1 MNPSDKLL
9 IPNYS
14 QPGSFNFNFVSPS
27 PAPEPSP
34 HNPPVILK
42 LPAMPATRSS
52 ARQRGSSNAS
62 GSEYH
67 MSNASMD
74 VDEQDVQEE
83 EEEEEEEPQPV
94 YTKTSRGRKVAAKD
108 YRESSDAEDQQEDG
122 EGDPIDF
129 IDGPHAKDDGGA
141 LKAEDDEDDED
152 GMRYSL
158 RTRKKRGSI
167 NGFILS
173 SDEDRAPRGR
183 ILRSGQR
190 PSAPQTNGRV
200 GRTKA
205 KRKPQKQQP
214 TRQSSRRT
222 RVNARQD
229 EQDGNYE
236 DEGSATSSAGS
247 AAGSVVEEG
256 PDDALDDL
264 DAAGDADAEGEAEA
278 EEQENDGKPYSFRQ
292 RAKVNYA
299 ILPPIEEMR
308 APPPKQ
314 RNNKAGNG
322 ARHLAGRR
330 CSLCLAGSRAP
341 RARRWRSRRSARHCA
356 LARVCCGERRGR
368 IRPHARRAD

>member
-1 MNPSDKLL
+1 
-9 IPNYS
+9 
-14 QPGSFNFNFVSPS
+14 
-27 PAPEPSP
+27 
-34 HNPPVILK
+34 
-42 LPAMPATRSS
+42 
-52 ARQRGSSNAS
+52 
-62 GSEYH
+62 
-67 MSNASMD
+67 
-74 VDEQDVQEE
+74 
-83 EEEEEEEPQPV
+83 
-94 YTKTSRGRKVAAKD
+94 
-108 YRESSDAEDQQEDG
+108 
-122 EGDPIDF
+122 
-129 IDGPHAKDDGGA
+129 
-141 LKAEDDEDDED
+141 
-152 GMRYSL
+152 SL
-158 RTRKKRGSI
+158 RARKKRGSI

-190 PSAPQTNGRV
+190 PSAPQTNGRA

-205 KRKPQKQQP
+205 KRKQQKQQP

-322 ARHLAGRR
+322 AKHLAGRR

-341 RARRWRSRRSARHCA
+341 RARRWRSRRSVRHCA
-356 LARVCCGERRGR
+356 LARACCGERRAR
-368 IRPHARRAD
+368 VRPYARRADRPSANDARCRQSGGVSCSCLPYCAAAEPQTVGRRAALP